1 MRKKF
6 FPAKILLFGE
16 YGVMENSVG
25 ISVPHNFYTGSLE
38 FHTKFNKEILYS
50 NYEIKKYYSFLS
62 IIEKKRKNLIK
73 LNLKNFYEDLRKGIF
88 FHSNIPQG
96 YGIGSSGALIAAIY
110 DRYAKKKLKKCLKHA
125 IILKKIFSHMES
137 FFHGK
142 SSGIDPLICYLN
154 IPLLIRSKTNITTI
168 KLPNNNKEK
177 ITIFLLNS
185 GFPSKTFS
193 MTKFF
198 LGKLKDNNFRKIL
211 KSEFMMYNEKC
222 VESFLKKDFEFLLKN
237 VKNISTWIFNNLR
250 PMIPKT
256 LWKIWEEGIL
266 NNRYYLKLCG
276 SGGGGFILGFTSN
289 YEILKNQLRKY
300 ATEVVFH
307 F

>member
-25 ISVPHNFYTGSLE
+25 ISIPHNFYTGSLE
-38 FHTKFNKEILYS
+38 FHTKFNKEILCS

-125 IILKKIFSHMES
+125 IILKNIFSHMES

-154 IPLLIRSKTNITTI
+154 IPLLIRSKTNITEV

-177 ITIFLLNS
+177 VTIFLLNS

-198 LGKLKDNNFRKIL
+198 LGKLKDNKFRKIL
-211 KSEFMMYNEKC
+211 KSEFIMYNEKC

-237 VKNISTWIFNNLR
+237 VKNVSTWIFNNLR

-256 LWKIWEEGIL
+256 LWKIWEEGLL

-289 YEILKNQLRKY
+289 YEILKNQLKKY
-300 ATEVVFH
+300 ATEIVFH

>member
-177 ITIFLLNS
+177 VTIFLLNS

-300 ATEVVFH
+300 ATEVVFN